1 VSSPSRAPSRAPLA
15 WLRGFS
21 GRILIAVLVCALVT
35 AFAIY
40 RANRYIDDEVAKIPR
55 VQLTTATPASSSA
68 QNFLIIGSDTRSF
81 VKNQAQANAFT
92 DADTTTSDPARSDTM
107 MILHADGPRSYA
119 VSFPRDLWVNI
130 PNRGTMKLNAA
141 FNDGPQAVINTISS
155 DFGVPIN
162 HYLEVNFETFE
173 DIVNAV
179 GSVPV
184 YFPYPARDEL
194 TGLGPTPVAGCYR
207 LDGPASLAYVRS
219 RHLEYYEN
227 GKWVDASPLADLD
240 RIQRQQAFIKKL
252 GRIAVAGTMN
262 DPTIAPGLA
271 DRVIPK
277 LKVDDSFDRTS
288 FNQLVNAFLGLADG
302 NGGLTFTTLPWDG
315 PATRDGQSVL
325 LVKQPDADQV
335 FSILKGETPAPTST
349 TVAAS
354 GSSGS
359 SGSTGTSAG
368 AATVRPV
375 DVRVKVLNGSG
386 VQGAA
391 GDASQSLTQ
400 LGFPSGGI
408 GNDTRGTVAKSEIR
422 YQPGQEAKAALVAQA
437 VPGATLV
444 ADSSLAGTDVVLV
457 VGKSFPGV
465 AKSLTPATTA
475 PPAGS
480 APAAPAD
487 PAAACDAS

>member
-1 VSSPSRAPSRAPLA
+1 V
-15 WLRGFS
+15 
-21 GRILIAVLVCALVT
+21 LIAILVCAAVMT
-35 AFAIY
+35 FAVY
-40 RANRYIDDEVAKIPR
+40 RTNQYIDDEVAKIPR
-55 VQLTTATPASSSA
+55 IQLTTAANASSTGE
-68 QNFLIIGSDTRSF
+68 NFLIIGSDTRSF
-81 VKNQAQANAFT
+81 VKNQTQRNAFT
-92 DADTTTSDPARSDTM
+92 DSTTTTNDPARSDTM
-107 MILHADGPRSYA
+107 MVLHADGKNSYA

-130 PNRGTMKLNAA
+130 PGRGNLKLNAA
-141 FNDGPQAVINTISS
+141 FNDGPQKLIDTIST

-162 HYLEVNFETFE
+162 HYLEVNFATFAS
-173 DIVNAV
+173 IVDAV

-184 YFPYPARDEL
+184 YFPYPARDQL
-194 TGLGPTPVAGCYR
+194 SGLGPTPVQGCYH
-207 LDGPASLAYVRS
+207 LDGSAALAYVRS

-227 GKWVDASPLADLD
+227 GKWVDASPMADLD
-240 RIQRQQAFIKKL
+240 RIQRQQSFIKKL

-271 DRVIPK
+271 DEVIPK
-277 LKVDDSFDRTS
+277 LAVDDSFDRTS
-288 FNQLVNAFLGLADG
+288 FNELVKAFLGLADG

-325 LVKQPDADQV
+325 LVKQPDADAV
-335 FSILKGETPAPTST
+335 FSILKGETAPPTATPSTQAATGTSGT
-349 TVAAS
+349 SGS

-359 SGSTGTSAG
+359 SGSST
-368 AATVRPV
+368 AAVRPV
-375 DVRVKVLNGSG
+375 DVRVQVLNGSG

-391 GDASQSLTQ
+391 GEASQALTS

-408 GNDTRGTVAKSEIR
+408 GNDSRGTVAKTEVR
-422 YQPGQEAKAALVAQA
+422 YKPGQEAKAALVGQA

-444 ADSSLAGTDVVLV
+444 ADSSLSGTDVVLV

-475 PPAGS
+475 T
-480 APAAPAD
+480 PAASAAATPAD